1 MLNKLDVSRTVFP
14 GGGGGGYI
22 TQPKSTMFDSLPK
35 TQGPTGIIHFM
46 AGYIAA
52 ICYIM
57 QCNSRKRSQSS

>member
-14 GGGGGGYI
+14 VGGGYI

-52 ICYIM
+52 ICYIT
-57 QCNSRKRSQSS
+57 QCNSRRGSQSS